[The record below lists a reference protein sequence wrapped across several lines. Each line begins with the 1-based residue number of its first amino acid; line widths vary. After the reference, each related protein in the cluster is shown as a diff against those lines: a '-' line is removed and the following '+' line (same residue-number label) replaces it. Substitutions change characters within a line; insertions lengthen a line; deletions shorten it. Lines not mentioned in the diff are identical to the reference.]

1 MRKILFTLF
10 LACWG
15 MHAQAQ
21 FNEKQSDSN
30 YRNFRPIIPVEKA
43 TLLKNMSMI
52 ANMQFGF
59 RNNFENGK
67 YDASK
72 FAMNQFRLE
81 IRGKVHD
88 RVSFRF
94 RDRYTRDPITQS
106 VDNISRS
113 VDIASVGVQLDKD
126 NKWNLALG
134 KLCADW
140 GGFEFDYNPIL
151 IYEYNDIVEFADN
164 FLTGAQISY
173 QVDKKN
179 SFTFQILNSRTK
191 TFQELY
197 GVVPGVTEASFP
209 SAAVLNWRGSLFG
222 GKLNTL
228 WSYSIF
234 QEAKKK
240 NMYYLALGNELN
252 LKPLT
257 ITYDFKYSYEQ
268 LDRKTIVST
277 MIPDSFFPY
286 AASDVSYLEH
296 WLKFDYQASPRL
308 VLSLTAFSSVARWNG
323 NKNIV
328 PRTENKLRTSY
339 GIVPVIELSP
349 FKDLN
354 MKFFLNYIGRFY
366 RHTDYAKTVLNNQ
379 DYNRSSINVGFI
391 SPLRVF

>member
-1 MRKILFTLF
+1 
-10 LACWG
+10 

-209 SAAVLNWRGSLFG
+209 SAAVLNWRGSL
-222 GKLNTL
+222 
-228 WSYSIF
+228 
-234 QEAKKK
+234 
-240 NMYYLALGNELN
+240 
-252 LKPLT
+252 
-257 ITYDFKYSYEQ
+257 
-268 LDRKTIVST
+268 
-277 MIPDSFFPY
+277 
-286 AASDVSYLEH
+286 
-296 WLKFDYQASPRL
+296 
-308 VLSLTAFSSVARWNG
+308 
-323 NKNIV
+323 
-328 PRTENKLRTSY
+328 
-339 GIVPVIELSP
+339 
-349 FKDLN
+349 
-354 MKFFLNYIGRFY
+354 
-366 RHTDYAKTVLNNQ
+366 
-379 DYNRSSINVGFI
+379 
-391 SPLRVF
+391 